1 MRFIA
6 VTDLHNCAIDF
17 ISHDIVAV
25 LTHVGFCRITSSRSV
40 GSPPHIRGFHDSV
53 RMRNSLFNISSSPP
67 SFQHLPCNLC
77 LYSKPF

>member
-6 VTDLHNCAIDF
+6 VTDLHNCTIDV

-40 GSPPHIRGFHDSV
+40 GSPPHIRGFHYSM
-53 RMRNSLFNISSSPP
+53 RMCKSTFNISSSPT
-67 SFQHLPCNLC
+67 SSRHLSGNL
-77 LYSKPF
+77 